1 MTNKEIITLKGKDVL
16 VEFDYETPW
25 HGDWCNPPEGGYEI
39 CEVSWEE
46 DGKLLSEE
54 ELNLFE
60 EEILCELEKLRKE
73 AKYAHNLF

>member
-1 MTNKEIITLKGKDVL
+1 MINKEIITLRGRNVL

-25 HGDWCNPPEGGYEI
+25 SGDQYNPPEGGYEI

-46 DGKLLSEE
+46 DGRLLTEE
-54 ELNLFE
+54 ELQLFG

-73 AKYAHNLF
+73 SAYRL